1 MLDSSGYVGVG
12 VLAIW
17 FFLKP
22 HLLDIEKE
30 YP

>member
-12 VLAIW
+12 VSAIW

-22 HLLDIEKE
+22 PLLGSEKE
-30 YP
+30 SQ